1 MAGQPIITSYAL
13 YAVEMLWKCCVVL
26 LHMYFIL
33 APLDPCPT
41 HLYRV
46 RFHRRMHHQLFN
58 QSSMDQKKGS
68 RKTNDFGF
76 GVQRPR
82 QRNADRE
89 YAPGQ
94 RTAAA
99 GPLGLG
105 QRDRERRRAA
115 WLRTGSNAPLKV
127 ANGPDEFALSL
138 RRGCHTVYRS
148 ALTGSTPS
156 TQHAKVARSGQIHAS
171 PFVPIRPHGHAHR
184 TRVSRSSASVQGPA

>member
-1 MAGQPIITSYAL
+1 MAGQPILLAYADML
-13 YAVEMLWKCCVVL
+13 DVEMLL

-33 APLDPCPT
+33 APRPLSIA
-41 HLYRV
+41 LV
-46 RFHRRMHHQLFN
+46 RYHRRMHHQLFN
-58 QSSMDQKKGS
+58 QTSKKGS
-68 RKTNDFGF
+68 RKRTTF

-115 WLRTGSNAPLKV
+115 WLRTGSNAPIKV

>member
-1 MAGQPIITSYAL
+1 M
-13 YAVEMLWKCCVVL
+13 WKCCCCTCTL
-26 LHMYFIL
+26 SLRL
-33 APLDPCPT
+33 RPLSIDACIT
-41 HLYRV
+41 NFSIFRH
-46 RFHRRMHHQLFN
+46 
-58 QSSMDQKKGS
+58 QKKAREKRTTS
-68 RKTNDFGF
+68 DSVCS
-76 GVQRPR
+76 VQRPR

-148 ALTGSTPS
+148 ALTGSTPN

>member
-1 MAGQPIITSYAL
+1 
-13 YAVEMLWKCCVVL
+13 
-26 LHMYFIL
+26 MYFIL
-33 APLDPCPT
+33 APRPLSIA
-41 HLYRV
+41 LV
-46 RFHRRMHHQLFN
+46 RYHRRMHHQLFN
-58 QSSMDQKKGS
+58 QSSMDQKKAHE
-68 RKTNDFGF
+68 KTNDFGF
-76 GVQRPR
+76 GVLRPR

-115 WLRTGSNAPLKV
+115 WLRTGSNAPSKV

-138 RRGCHTVYRS
+138 RRGCHTVYRRS

>member
-1 MAGQPIITSYAL
+1 ML
-13 YAVEMLWKCCVVL
+13 DVEMLRCCCTCTL
-26 LHMYFIL
+26 SLR
-33 APLDPCPT
+33 LDPCPS
-41 HLYRV
+41 HLYV
-46 RFHRRMHHQLFN
+46 TIDACITNFSISHQWI
-58 QSSMDQKKGS
+58 KKNS

-115 WLRTGSNAPLKV
+115 WLRTGSNAPSKV

-138 RRGCHTVYRS
+138 RRGCHTVYRRS